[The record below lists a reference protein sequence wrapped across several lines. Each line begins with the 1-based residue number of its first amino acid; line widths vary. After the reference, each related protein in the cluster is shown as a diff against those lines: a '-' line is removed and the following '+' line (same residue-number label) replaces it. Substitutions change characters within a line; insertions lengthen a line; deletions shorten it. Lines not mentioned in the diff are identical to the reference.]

1 MALYRIPGFHLYNLP
16 RAHRRAERLFKREIP
31 DENIL
36 RYYSDSELRARYRF
50 GRQTIVNIVRLV
62 EDKIRPSTNRSFPIS
77 ATNQVLITLRFL
89 ATGSFLQVTGDTIA
103 GADKSTVSRIVRRVT
118 LAISRKL
125 DDFVKFPQTLQ
136 EKDEIK
142 QGFYD
147 LGGFP
152 CVIGCVD
159 GSHVRIIAPSENECN
174 FVNRKGYHS
183 VNIQGICDHKG
194 SLHAGSHCLCNYVV
208 TVKIASHFLPHI
220 LHSIQH

>member
-16 RAHRRAERLFKREIP
+16 RVHRRANKVYRREIP
-31 DENIL
+31 DENVL
-36 RYYSDSELRARYRF
+36 RCYSDSELRARYRF
-50 GRQTIVNIVRLV
+50 GRETIMNIVRLV
-62 EDKIRPSTNRSFPIS
+62 EQEIRPTTNRSFPIS

-89 ATGSFLQVTGDTIA
+89 ATGSFLQVVGDAIA

-118 LAISRKL
+118 LAIARKL
-125 DDFVKFPQTLQ
+125 DDFVKFPESRQ

-142 QGFYD
+142 QVFYD
-147 LGGFP
+147 RGGFP

-183 VNIQGICDHKG
+183 INIQGICDHKG
-194 SLHAGSHCLCNYVV
+194 TVV
-208 TVKIASHFLPHI
+208 LLLSFRIHLVLIITNH
-220 LHSIQH
+220 HSNR